1 MDNIKAVTM
10 LNTLKSIDERLGQ
23 LVELNKE
30 AIELN
35 RKTCQINETMYNIF
49 IKKHDCDEQALINK
63 NKLIRTVNRQIN

>member
-30 AIELN
+30 AMELN
-35 RKTCQINETMYNIF
+35 RKTCQINEIMYNIF
-49 IKKHDCDEQALINK
+49 IKKNGCQSERQVRDNGSCD
-63 NKLIRTVNRQIN
+63 

>member
-30 AIELN
+30 AMELN
-35 RKTCQINETMYNIF
+35 RKTCQINEIMYHIY
-49 IKKHDCDEQALINK
+49 IKKNGCK
-63 NKLIRTVNRQIN
+63 PSVK